1 LGVASQ
7 WRIRHKLMLG
17 LGLVV
22 ATMVLLLCG
31 TIFGV
36 WSYYL
41 DMKSLRDMIA
51 LAHQAELF
59 KASVSD
65 IKPFIETQGGRKGAP
80 RRGDM
85 ERGGV
90 PGAPVIEGRM
100 GQKDEPPP
108 QKEREELEEAKQPPL
123 LPEEKSGDPAQTQEK
138 PPRTLEEAIQRATRK
153 LVDYENNLLDTSS
166 HEALPCT
173 RESLGLIERL
183 GKNLATLNERL
194 SHRPRRKEQANPVVD
209 WALGQADERIDAELR
224 QEWMELL
231 NKIVR
236 DSRDLSDYIF
246 GNEGDINVRINNSR
260 RNYQITFWIAFP
272 ASIVCLLLVCGLLGS
287 FYAWV
292 FHPIR
297 DLEAG
302 VIRVAKGEFDH
313 RIEVHSGDEMEDLG
327 AAFNDMM
334 QRLQD
339 LYSDLAR
346 QVNER
351 SRQLVRSERLA
362 SVGFLAAGVA
372 HEINNPLASIAFCS
386 EALEARLNDLLR
398 HLRATGHFDEEEE
411 IFSKYLKMIQEE
423 AFRCKNIT
431 ERLLAFSRPGERRR
445 EKTDLRELVQL
456 VLDVTQHLPN
466 HRGKEI
472 KFEMSA
478 ERLSA
483 GAPITAW
490 VNSEE
495 IKSVVLNLVVNAL
508 DSMDEGGQLII
519 RLGQPGDM
527 AELSFA
533 DSGCGMTPEVLE
545 NIFEPF
551 YTRSRTGKGTGLGL
565 TISHRIITQHGGE
578 IEASSAG
585 PNQGSTFIVRLPVN
599 VPETSP
605 VLPGPGLTPGKSE
618 EHTASARAA

>member
-1 LGVASQ
+1 VASR

-22 ATMVLLLCG
+22 ATMVLLLGG

-41 DMKSLRDMIA
+41 DMKSLREWTA
-51 LAHQAELF
+51 QLHQAEECR
-59 KASVSD
+59 AAISD
-65 IKPFIETQGGRKGAP
+65 IKPLIEKQ
-80 RRGDM
+80 
-85 ERGGV
+85 
-90 PGAPVIEGRM
+90 M
-100 GQKDEPPP
+100 GQK
-108 QKEREELEEAKQPPL
+108 KESLLPAQSERRPAGRGEHETLDQGVQAPL
-123 LPEEKSGDPAQTQEK
+123 LPEEKGLDRKEK
-138 PPRTLEEAIQRATRK
+138 PPETPEEAIDQASKK
-153 LVDYENNLLDTSS
+153 LADYEANLLDANNRERPPSTQ
-166 HEALPCT
+166 
-173 RESLGLIERL
+173 ESLDLIRILRADLEKLNHQWNSRAASRTKPDPL
-183 GKNLATLNERL
+183 SVEMAPNRDDQKIDDEQWKKWADALA
-194 SHRPRRKEQANPVVD
+194 
-209 WALGQADERIDAELR
+209 
-224 QEWMELL
+224 
-231 NKIVR
+231 KIAR
-236 DSRDLSDYIF
+236 DSRDLCAYVDR
-246 GNEGDINVRINNSR
+246 DIHRRIDDSR

-272 ASIVCLLLVCGLLGS
+272 ASIVGLLLICGLLGS
-287 FYAWV
+287 FYSWV

-302 VIRVAKGEFDH
+302 VIRVAKGDLSH

-351 SRQLVRSERLA
+351 SRQLIRSERLA

-398 HLRATGHFDEEEE
+398 HLRASGKFDEEYE

-472 KFEMSA
+472 QFEMSA
-478 ERLSA
+478 ERLA
-483 GAPITAW
+483 AEGTITAW

-508 DSMDEGGQLII
+508 DSMDEGGKLTI
-519 RLGQPGDM
+519 RLGQRGDM
-527 AELSFA
+527 AELQFT
-533 DSGCGMTPEVLE
+533 DTGCGMTQEVLE

-578 IEASSAG
+578 IEASSPG
-585 PNQGSTFIVRLPVN
+585 PNRGSTFIVRLPIN
-599 VPETSP
+599 APEESP
-605 VLPGPGLTPGKSE
+605 LLPGPSPTPDKSTE
-618 EHTASARAA
+618 QAAPARAA

>member
-1 LGVASQ
+1 
-7 WRIRHKLMLG
+7 MLG

-22 ATMVLLLCG
+22 ATMALLLGG
-31 TIFGV
+31 TVFGL

-41 DMKSLRDMIA
+41 DMNSLRIKTSQLK
-51 LAHQAELF
+51 LAEEF
-59 KASVSD
+59 KSAVSD
-65 IKPFIETQGGRKGAP
+65 LTRLDETHRLARRNEQARPEMETPDVPGLPPLPGDGSEAP
-80 RRGDM
+80 RKRP
-85 ERGGV
+85 R
-90 PGAPVIEGRM
+90 ATT
-100 GQKDEPPP
+100 
-108 QKEREELEEAKQPPL
+108 
-123 LPEEKSGDPAQTQEK
+123 LPEAIKVANKLLDDFETDLHEAGGHTPDLTNTEQAAALIGKMREAFQTMNRALNEQK
-138 PPRTLEEAIQRATRK
+138 PPKQIEVEMFPLEGDVKVNNREDLERKTRMR
-153 LVDYENNLLDTSS
+153 EIELD
-166 HEALPCT
+166 ADDLCD
-173 RESLGLIERL
+173 LIHQ
-183 GKNLATLNERL
+183 GMHK
-194 SHRPRRKEQANPVVD
+194 
-209 WALGQADERIDAELR
+209 RIDR
-224 QEWMELL
+224 
-231 NKIVR
+231 
-236 DSRDLSDYIF
+236 
-246 GNEGDINVRINNSR
+246 SR
-260 RNYQITFWIAFP
+260 RNYQVTAWIAGL
-272 ASIVCLLLVCGLLGS
+272 ASIVGLLLVCGVFGS

-302 VIRVAKGEFDH
+302 VARVAKGDFDH
-313 RIEVHSGDEMEDLG
+313 RIEVHSGDEMEDL
-327 AAFNDMM
+327 ATAFNNMM
-334 QRLQD
+334 QRLHD

-398 HLRATGHFDEEEE
+398 QQRATGRPNEDQE

-445 EKTDLRELVQL
+445 EKTDLRDLVQM

-472 KFEMSA
+472 SFEMSA
-478 ERLSA
+478 DRLA
-483 GAPITAW
+483 GGAPLAAW

-508 DSMDEGGQLII
+508 DSMEEGGRLTI
-519 RLGQPGDM
+519 RLNQRADM
-527 AELSFA
+527 AELQFT
-533 DSGCGMTPEVLE
+533 DDGCGMNQEVLE

-565 TISHRIITQHGGE
+565 TITHRIITQHGGE
-578 IEASSAG
+578 IEATSPG
-585 PNQGSTFIVRLPVN
+585 PNQGSTFIVRLPIN
-599 VPETSP
+599 APEESSM
-605 VLPGPGLTPGKSE
+605 LPGP
-618 EHTASARAA
+618 SADPVKGDEQAAPRLAQVRAA

>member
-1 LGVASQ
+1 MASR

-22 ATMVLLLCG
+22 ATMVLLLGG
-31 TIFGV
+31 TIFGM

-41 DMKSLRDMIA
+41 DMKNLREWTEVHQ
-51 LAHQAELF
+51 HQAEECR
-59 KASVSD
+59 AAVSD
-65 IKPFIETQGGRKGAP
+65 IKPLIEKQ
-80 RRGDM
+80 
-85 ERGGV
+85 
-90 PGAPVIEGRM
+90 M
-100 GQKDEPPP
+100 GQKNEGPMLIPNPPP
-108 QKEREELEEAKQPPL
+108 LAHEAPNPGVQAPL
-123 LPEEKSGDPAQTQEK
+123 LPEERSNNHKEK
-138 PPRTLEEAIQRATRK
+138 PPETPEDAIERANRKLSEYETKLADLNNNELPPSAADSLVLIRTLRADLEK
-153 LVDYENNLLDTSS
+153 LSQQLSS
-166 HEALPCT
+166 HSARRTKLAHLHVEMVP
-173 RESLGLIERL
+173 
-183 GKNLATLNERL
+183 NLDDQKVD
-194 SHRPRRKEQANPVVD
+194 KEQWKQ
-209 WALGQADERIDAELR
+209 WADALAEISRI
-224 QEWMELL
+224 
-231 NKIVR
+231 
-236 DSRDLSDYIF
+236 SHDLCDYIHT
-246 GNEGDINVRINNSR
+246 DIRDRINASR
-260 RNYQITFWIAFP
+260 KNYQYTFYIAFP
-272 ASIVCLLLVCGLLGS
+272 ASICGLLLVCGLLGS
-287 FYAWV
+287 FYSWV

-302 VIRVAKGEFDH
+302 VIRIAKGDLAH

-351 SRQLVRSERLA
+351 SRQLIRSERLA

-398 HLRATGHFDEEEE
+398 QLRSSGRFDEEHDL
-411 IFSKYLKMIQEE
+411 FSKYLKMIQEE

-472 KFEMSA
+472 QFEMSA

-483 GAPITAW
+483 GEAIAAW

-508 DSMDEGGQLII
+508 DSMDEGGKLTI
-519 RLGQPGDM
+519 RLGQRGDM
-527 AELSFA
+527 AELQFS

-578 IEASSAG
+578 IEASSPG
-585 PNQGSTFIVRLPVN
+585 PNQGSTFIVRLPLKA
-599 VPETSP
+599 PEESP
-605 VLPGPGLTPGKSE
+605 LLPGPGLTDDKNE
-618 EHTASARAA
+618 ERAAAARAA

>member
-1 LGVASQ
+1 VASR

-22 ATMVLLLCG
+22 ATMVLLLGG
-31 TIFGV
+31 TIFGM

-41 DMKSLRDMIA
+41 DMKNLREWTEVH
-51 LAHQAELF
+51 LHQAEECR
-59 KASVSD
+59 AAISD
-65 IKPFIETQGGRKGAP
+65 IKPLIEKQ
-80 RRGDM
+80 
-85 ERGGV
+85 
-90 PGAPVIEGRM
+90 RM
-100 GQKDEPPP
+100 GQKNES
-108 QKEREELEEAKQPPL
+108 PPL
-123 LPEEKSGDPAQTQEK
+123 LPVTPPKGREAIDQGMQAPLLAEEKSINPKEK
-138 PPRTLEEAIQRATRK
+138 PPDTPEEAIGRASKK
-153 LVDYENNLLDTSS
+153 LADYEEKLADPNNNELPPSASVSLDLIRILRDDLKKLSQQLSS
-166 HEALPCT
+166 PSVQRTKPSSLNVAMGPNLDDQKIDEEQWKEWKEAL
-173 RESLGLIERL
+173 
-183 GKNLATLNERL
+183 
-194 SHRPRRKEQANPVVD
+194 ANI
-209 WALGQADERIDAELR
+209 ASI
-224 QEWMELL
+224 
-231 NKIVR
+231 
-236 DSRDLSDYIF
+236 SRDLCNYI
-246 GNEGDINVRINNSR
+246 ETDIRDRINASR
-260 RNYQITFWIAFP
+260 KNYQYTFYVAFP
-272 ASIVCLLLVCGLLGS
+272 ASIIGLLLVCGLLGS
-287 FYAWV
+287 FYSWV

-297 DLEAG
+297 DLQAG
-302 VIRVAKGEFDH
+302 VVRVAKGDLAH
-313 RIEVHSGDEMEDLG
+313 RIEVHSGDEMEELG

-334 QRLQD
+334 RRLQD

-351 SRQLVRSERLA
+351 SRQLIRSERLA

-398 HLRATGHFDEEEE
+398 HLRGNGRFDEEYEL
-411 IFSKYLKMIQEE
+411 FAKYLKMIQEE

-472 KFEMSA
+472 NFEMSA
-478 ERLSA
+478 ERLAA
-483 GAPITAW
+483 GGAIAAW

-508 DSMDEGGQLII
+508 DSMAEGGKLTI
-519 RLGQPGDM
+519 RLGQRGDM
-527 AELSFA
+527 AELQFT
-533 DSGCGMTPEVLE
+533 DTGCGMTQEVLE

-578 IEASSAG
+578 IEASSPG
-585 PNQGSTFIVRLPVN
+585 PNLGSTFVVRLPVN
-599 VPETSP
+599 APEELSL
-605 VLPGPGLTPGKSE
+605 LPGSSQTPDKSE
-618 EHTASARAA
+618 ERTAPARAA

>member
-1 LGVASQ
+1 VASR

-22 ATMVLLLCG
+22 ATMVLLLGG
-31 TIFGV
+31 TVRGI

-41 DMKSLRDMIA
+41 DMNSLRVLTTQLS
-51 LAHQAELF
+51 LAEEF
-59 KASVSD
+59 KAAVSE
-65 IKPFIETQGGRKGAP
+65 ISPLIERK
-80 RRGDM
+80 
-85 ERGGV
+85 
-90 PGAPVIEGRM
+90 M
-100 GQKDEPPP
+100 GQRKDPIEPASLPDKQELEPPNAF
-108 QKEREELEEAKQPPL
+108 QLPPL
-123 LPEEKSGDPAQTQEK
+123 PDDAANDPSAHKEK
-138 PPRTLEEAIQRATRK
+138 PPETAEEAINRAGK
-153 LVDYENNLLDTSS
+153 ALDQFESNLLENSGQGQSPSLEQTVFYIK
-166 HEALPCT
+166 HL
-173 RESLGLIERL
+173 RENLGLLRRQIDRP
-183 GKNLATLNERL
+183 LNTKKPDWDGFMVPNQPDPEVDR
-194 SHRPRRKEQANPVVD
+194 EQQKK
-209 WALGQADERIDAELR
+209 WADLMAE
-224 QEWMELL
+224 
-231 NKIVR
+231 IVR
-236 DSRDLSDYIF
+236 EARDLRGVIDSDIHY
-246 GNEGDINVRINNSR
+246 RINHSR
-260 RNYQITFWIAFP
+260 GNYQITFWIVGT
-272 ASIVCLLLVCGLLGS
+272 ASVVGLLLIIGLLGS

-302 VIRVAKGEFDH
+302 VLRVAKGDFDH
-313 RIEVHSGDEMEDLG
+313 RIQVHSGDEMEDLG

-398 HLRATGHFDEEEE
+398 HLRASSRFDEEHEV
-411 IFSKYLKMIQEE
+411 FSKYLKMIQEE

-445 EKTDLRELVQL
+445 EKADLRELVQM

-472 KFEMSA
+472 QFEMNA
-478 ERLSA
+478 DRLAA
-483 GAPITAW
+483 GDPICAW
-490 VNSEE
+490 VNGEE

-508 DSMDEGGQLII
+508 DSMEEGGKLTI
-519 RLGQPGDM
+519 RLGQRGDM
-527 AELSFA
+527 AELQFT
-533 DSGCGMTPEVLE
+533 DSGCGMTQEVLE

-565 TISHRIITQHGGE
+565 TITHRIITQHGGE

-585 PNQGSTFIVRLPVN
+585 PHRGSTFIVRLPVN
-599 VPETSP
+599 AEATPLSGTGASP
-605 VLPGPGLTPGKSE
+605 RKNE
-618 EHTASARAA
+618 EQTASARAA

>member
-1 LGVASQ
+1 VASR

-22 ATMVLLLCG
+22 TTMVLLLGG
-31 TIFGV
+31 TIFGM
-36 WSYYL
+36 WSYFL
-41 DMKSLRDMIA
+41 DMKKLREWTEVH
-51 LAHQAELF
+51 LHQAEECR
-59 KASVSD
+59 AAVSD
-65 IKPFIETQGGRKGAP
+65 IKPLIEKK
-80 RRGDM
+80 
-85 ERGGV
+85 
-90 PGAPVIEGRM
+90 I
-100 GQKDEPPP
+100 GQKHEMPALLPTP
-108 QKEREELEEAKQPPL
+108 AQKEGEPIDQGILEAPP
-123 LPEEKSGDPAQTQEK
+123 LPEEKNTDRKEQ
-138 PPRTLEEAIQRATRK
+138 PPQGPEDAIERASKK
-153 LVDYENNLLDTSS
+153 LADYEAKLADTNNN
-166 HEALPCT
+166 ELPPSAPD
-173 RESLGLIERL
+173 SLGLIR
-183 GKNLATLNERL
+183 TLRADLEKLNQQVIRHFVRRTKP
-194 SHRPRRKEQANPVVD
+194 SRPNMDLNVDMEPNRDDQNMDKEQWKEWEP
-209 WALGQADERIDAELR
+209 ALA
-224 QEWMELL
+224 
-231 NKIVR
+231 KIAGI
-236 DSRDLSDYIF
+236 SRDLCNFIED
-246 GNEGDINVRINNSR
+246 DIRDRISASR
-260 RNYQITFWIAFP
+260 KNYQYTFWIAFP
-272 ASIVCLLLVCGLLGS
+272 ASVVGLLLVCGLLAS
-287 FYAWV
+287 FYSWV

-302 VIRVAKGEFDH
+302 VVRIAKGDLAH
-313 RIEVHSGDEMEDLG
+313 RIEVHSGDEMEELG

-398 HLRATGHFDEEEE
+398 HLRASGRFDEEYEL
-411 IFSKYLKMIQEE
+411 FSKYLKMIQEE

-478 ERLSA
+478 DRLAA
-483 GAPITAW
+483 GGTIAAW

-495 IKSVVLNLVVNAL
+495 IKSVVLNLTVNAL
-508 DSMDEGGQLII
+508 DSMDEGGTLTI
-519 RLGQPGDM
+519 RLSQRGDM
-527 AELSFA
+527 AELQFT
-533 DSGCGMTPEVLE
+533 DTGCGMSQEVLE

-578 IEASSAG
+578 IEASSPG
-585 PNQGSTFIVRLPVN
+585 PNQGSTFVVRLPIN
-599 VPETSP
+599 VPEESP
-605 VLPGPGLTPGKSE
+605 LLPGPSQTPDKSE
-618 EHTASARAA
+618 EHAAPARAA

>member
-1 LGVASQ
+1 VASQ

-22 ATMVLLLCG
+22 TTMVLLLGG
-31 TIFGV
+31 TVFGL

-41 DMKSLRDMIA
+41 DMNSLRVKTSQ
-51 LAHQAELF
+51 LK
-59 KASVSD
+59 KAQDVRAAVSD
-65 IKPFIETQGGRKGAP
+65 IATLAERHKYTHAEEPAEPKAAQEEGELAMPPLPSDDSEGRRGRKPTTLRAAIEAANRKLELCEASLQSEAGHDLHSAHCEDALANIDKLRQAFQELSKGLEDKSKNKPNVLSADMAPTQGDLEVERNEYGKLRKQMDRIELDAKDLCDWID
-80 RRGDM
+80 RDM
-85 ERGGV
+85 H
-90 PGAPVIEGRM
+90 
-100 GQKDEPPP
+100 D
-108 QKEREELEEAKQPPL
+108 
-123 LPEEKSGDPAQTQEK
+123 
-138 PPRTLEEAIQRATRK
+138 
-153 LVDYENNLLDTSS
+153 
-166 HEALPCT
+166 
-173 RESLGLIERL
+173 
-183 GKNLATLNERL
+183 
-194 SHRPRRKEQANPVVD
+194 
-209 WALGQADERIDAELR
+209 RID
-224 QEWMELL
+224 
-231 NKIVR
+231 K
-236 DSRDLSDYIF
+236 SR
-246 GNEGDINVRINNSR
+246 G
-260 RNYQITFWIAFP
+260 NYQITLWIAVP
-272 ASIVCLLLVCGLLGS
+272 ASVVGLLLVCGLLGS
-287 FYAWV
+287 FYGWV

-302 VIRVAKGEFDH
+302 VNRVAKGDFTH

-327 AAFNDMM
+327 QAFNDMM

-386 EALEARLNDLLR
+386 EALEARLGELLR
-398 HLRATGHFDEEEE
+398 HLRATGRQEEEQE

-445 EKTDLRELVQL
+445 EKTDLRDLVQT

-472 KFEMSA
+472 SFEMSA
-478 ERLSA
+478 DRLA
-483 GAPITAW
+483 GGAPIAAW
-490 VNSEE
+490 VNAEE

-508 DSMDEGGQLII
+508 DSMDEGGKLTI
-519 RLGQPGDM
+519 RLGQRGDM
-527 AELSFA
+527 AELRFT
-533 DSGCGMTPEVLE
+533 DTGCGMTPEVLE

-565 TISHRIITQHGGE
+565 TISHRVITQHGGE
-578 IEASSAG
+578 IEATSAG
-585 PNQGSTFIVRLPVN
+585 PNQGSTFVVRLPLTA
-599 VPETSP
+599 PEESP
-605 VLPGPGLTPGKSE
+605 LLPGPGKNDEPAAPRLAPM
-618 EHTASARAA
+618 RAA

>member
-1 LGVASQ
+1 MASR

-22 ATMVLLLCG
+22 TTMVLLLGG
-31 TIFGV
+31 TIFGM

-41 DMKSLRDMIA
+41 DMKNLREWTEVH
-51 LAHQAELF
+51 LHQAEECR
-59 KASVSD
+59 AAISD
-65 IKPFIETQGGRKGAP
+65 IQRLIERQMGP
-80 RRGDM
+80 RH
-85 ERGGV
+85 EWPALIPV
-90 PGAPVIEGRM
+90 PPN
-100 GQKDEPPP
+100 
-108 QKEREELEEAKQPPL
+108 KEREPIEQGMQAPL
-123 LPEEKSGDPAQTQEK
+123 LPEEKTVNRKEIPAQT
-138 PPRTLEEAIQRATRK
+138 PEEAIERASKK
-153 LVDYENNLLDTSS
+153 LTEYEAKLADPNNN
-166 HEALPCT
+166 ELPP
-173 RESLGLIERL
+173 S
-183 GKNLATLNERL
+183 A
-194 SHRPRRKEQANPVVD
+194 Q
-209 WALGQADERIDAELR
+209 
-224 QEWMELL
+224 
-231 NKIVR
+231 
-236 DSRDLSDYIF
+236 DSRDLIKILLAALEKLNQQLSNHSAHRTKQAPLNVDMEPNRNDRNFDDEQSKEWSNALTKISRTSLDLCNF
-246 GNEGDINVRINNSR
+246 IEEDIRDRINASR
-260 RNYQITFWIAFP
+260 KNYQYTFYIAFP
-272 ASIVCLLLVCGLLGS
+272 ASVVGLLLVCGLLAS
-287 FYAWV
+287 FYSWV
-292 FHPIR
+292 LHPIR

-302 VIRVAKGEFDH
+302 VIRIGKGDLAH
-313 RIEVHSGDEMEDLG
+313 RIEVHSGDEMEELG
-327 AAFNDMM
+327 AAFNAMM

-339 LYSDLAR
+339 LYSDLER

-398 HLRATGHFDEEEE
+398 HLRASGRFDEEYEL
-411 IFSKYLKMIQEE
+411 FSKYLKMIQEE

-478 ERLSA
+478 DRLASGETIA
-483 GAPITAW
+483 AW

-495 IKSVVLNLVVNAL
+495 IKSVVLNLTVNAL
-508 DSMDEGGQLII
+508 DSMDEGGKLTI
-519 RLGQPGDM
+519 RLGQRGDM
-527 AELSFA
+527 AELQFT
-533 DSGCGMTPEVLE
+533 DTGCGMTQEVLE

-578 IEASSAG
+578 IEASSSG
-585 PNQGSTFIVRLPVN
+585 PNQGSTFVVRLPIN
-599 VPETSP
+599 VPEESP
-605 VLPGPGLTPGKSE
+605 VFPSPSPTPDKSE
-618 EHTASARAA
+618 EHAAPARAA

>member
-1 LGVASQ
+1 MGRTVHGLGEGASVASQ

-22 ATMVLLLCG
+22 TTMVLLLGG

-41 DMKSLRDMIA
+41 DMKSLREWTGQ
-51 LAHQAELF
+51 LHQAEECR
-59 KASVSD
+59 AAVGD
-65 IKPFIETQGGRKGAP
+65 IKPLLEKQTPPKDAWLPSSPPRKG
-80 RRGDM
+80 
-85 ERGGV
+85 
-90 PGAPVIEGRM
+90 
-100 GQKDEPPP
+100 
-108 QKEREELEEAKQPPL
+108 REVLEEGSQAPL
-123 LPEEKSGDPAQTQEK
+123 LPEERGNDPREK
-138 PPRTLEEAIQRATRK
+138 PPQTPEEAIERANKK
-153 LVDYENNLLDTSS
+153 LAAYEAKLLDPGTHELPPSTSDS
-166 HEALPCT
+166 LDLIRILRADLEKLHQELVQRKKQPRLNVAMEPNVDDLMLDDEQ
-173 RESLGLIERL
+173 REQSAQQLAKIAKDARDLCDLI
-183 GKNLATLNERL
+183 GGDI
-194 SHRPRRKEQANPVVD
+194 RR
-209 WALGQADERIDAELR
+209 RIDG
-224 QEWMELL
+224 
-231 NKIVR
+231 
-236 DSRDLSDYIF
+236 SRKK
-246 GNEGDINVRINNSR
+246 
-260 RNYQITFWIAFP
+260 YQTTLWIAVP
-272 ASIVCLLLVCGLLGS
+272 ASIVGLLLVWGLLGS
-287 FYAWV
+287 FYSWV
-292 FHPIR
+292 FNPIR

-302 VIRVAKGEFDH
+302 VIRVAKGDLAH

-351 SRQLVRSERLA
+351 SRQLIRSERLA

-372 HEINNPLASIAFCS
+372 HEINNPLASIALCS
-386 EALEARLNDLLR
+386 EALERRLENLLR
-398 HLRATGHFDEEEE
+398 HLRGDGQFDEEYET
-411 IFSKYLKMIQEE
+411 FTKYLKMIQEE

-472 KFEMSA
+472 QFEMSA
-478 ERLSA
+478 ERLA
-483 GAPITAW
+483 ADGTICAW

-508 DSMDEGGQLII
+508 DSMDEGGKLTI
-519 RLGQPGDM
+519 RLGQRGDM
-527 AELSFA
+527 AELQFT
-533 DSGCGMTPEVLE
+533 DTGCGMTPEVLE

-578 IEASSAG
+578 IEASSPG
-585 PNQGSTFIVRLPVN
+585 PNRGSTFIVRLPIN
-599 VPETSP
+599 APEGIEEQPQSP
-605 VLPGPGLTPGKSE
+605 REYREGKDE
-618 EHTASARAA
+618 NNRAASPSMPRAA

>member
-1 LGVASQ
+1 MSRCGDGLGEGASVASR

-22 ATMVLLLCG
+22 TAMALVLSG
-31 TIFGV
+31 TVFCV
-36 WSYYL
+36 WAYYL
-41 DMKSLRDMIA
+41 DMKSLREWTMLLKQADDCNAAISHINPLIEKQMRRKSVA
-51 LAHQAELF
+51 PPPLLAPA
-59 KASVSD
+59 
-65 IKPFIETQGGRKGAP
+65 
-80 RRGDM
+80 
-85 ERGGV
+85 
-90 PGAPVIEGRM
+90 
-100 GQKDEPPP
+100 KDPEPPA
-108 QKEREELEEAKQPPL
+108 ESKQAPL
-123 LPEEKSGDPAQTQEK
+123 LPEEKGIDPKEKEPQTPEDAIDQAVKELLEYEAKLLDPSNHEPPPHAQVSLDLIREMRAKLDKLHREWGRSASRANPHMDAIMGANIPDQGIDGEEEEKWTNKVAEIAKLGRDLRDFLSGDMRD
-138 PPRTLEEAIQRATRK
+138 RT
-153 LVDYENNLLDTSS
+153 
-166 HEALPCT
+166 H
-173 RESLGLIERL
+173 
-183 GKNLATLNERL
+183 
-194 SHRPRRKEQANPVVD
+194 
-209 WALGQADERIDAELR
+209 
-224 QEWMELL
+224 
-231 NKIVR
+231 
-236 DSRDLSDYIF
+236 DSRKK
-246 GNEGDINVRINNSR
+246 
-260 RNYQITFWIAFP
+260 YQTTLWITIT
-272 ASIVCLLLVCGLLGS
+272 ASIVGLLLVWGLLGS
-287 FYAWV
+287 FYSWV
-292 FHPIR
+292 FNPIR

-302 VIRVAKGEFDH
+302 VIRVAKGDLDH
-313 RIEVHSGDEMEDLG
+313 RVEVHSGDEMEDLG

-398 HLRATGHFDEEEE
+398 NMPSGRLDEEHEL
-411 IFSKYLKMIQEE
+411 FSKYLKMIQEE

-478 ERLSA
+478 ERLAA
-483 GAPITAW
+483 GAAITAW

-508 DSMDEGGQLII
+508 DSMDEGGKLTI
-519 RLGQPGDM
+519 RLGQRSDM
-527 AELSFA
+527 AELQFS
-533 DSGCGMTPEVLE
+533 DTGCGMTQEVLD

-578 IEASSAG
+578 IEANSAG

-599 VPETSP
+599 LPESSP
-605 VLPGPGLTPGKSE
+605 VLPGPGLSPSKVE
-618 EHTASARAA
+618 EQAAPARAA